1 MKRRVMIF
9 CVLTLCVVSV
19 FAAGGKKLTLYLVR
33 HGETIMNMMDKA
45 QGWADGVLTE
55 KGVTGAVNMGKG
67 LRNIKFESVYSSDL
81 KRASDT
87 AQIAMTQN
95 KATKKWTVKE
105 MMELRE
111 MGFGVFE
118 GGTNEEMF
126 LAAAKAVG
134 LTVPANATTG
144 QVLGLFMSLY
154 QGSYAKM
161 LEGMADANKKNDTKF
176 QLAEDAQ
183 DVHTR
188 VKRGIATIVAENPKG
203 GNVMVVAHGL
213 AIMFAVMDMG
223 IDLAQFPPQLANS
236 SVTKIVYDFDTGTYE
251 LSGTAGDMSYA
262 EAGAKL

>member
-1 MKRRVMIF
+1 MKRWIM
-9 CVLTLCVVSV
+9 VLCAFALCTSSV

-67 LRNIKFESVYSSDL
+67 LRDVKFDAVYSSDL

-87 AQIAMTQN
+87 AHIAMTQN

-118 GGTNEEMF
+118 GGSNEDMF
-126 LAAAKAVG
+126 MAAAKDAG
-134 LTVPANATTG
+134 ITVPANATTG
-144 QVLGLFMSLY
+144 QVLGLFMGHY

-161 LEGMADANKKNDTKF
+161 LEGMADSNKRNDTKF
-176 QLAEDAQ
+176 RLAEGAE

-188 VKRGIATIVAENPKG
+188 VQRGIATIIADNPRG

-223 IDLAQFPPQLANS
+223 IDLARFPTQLANS

-251 LSGTAGDMSYA
+251 LSGAAGDMSYA
-262 EAGAKL
+262 EAGATL